1 MSRSNRRSILLAVAL
16 LLAAVACAPAAP
28 PTSTVPVKSAD
39 VKPTFTA
46 EATAQVSAPVPGP
59 RTAESPGRAVVRMG
73 AVTGTPDRALF
84 VGLEKG
90 FYAEQGIDLDM
101 QTFRTTGEMVP
112 LFATDRLD
120 AGHGG
125 SYAGFFN
132 AFLTGI
138 DFKVVSG
145 VSQNRPPG
153 PGIKNGQWLV
163 IRKDLVDQVR
173 GVPDLKGRKI
183 AVHAVGSTGDQ
194 LLEKVLEHH
203 GLSLRDVEVE
213 GIPFGD
219 QMTAL
224 GNKAIDAAMAIEPLV
239 TLAEDRGVAV
249 PLLEVAQ
256 VVPDNTNQ
264 WLFYSADFI
273 KNRPEVGKRFMV
285 AYMKALRYVDDA
297 WLKGI
302 NRDEVVQLFVKH
314 TPVKDPK
321 LYERMGTTYSELN
334 GNVRLNVLE
343 RDQDFFLR
351 QGLMK
356 QKIDPNVMVDSSF
369 AEHAVQVLGRRP
381 D

>member
-16 LLAAVACAPAAP
+16 LLAAAACAPAVP
-28 PTSTVPVKSAD
+28 PTSTVPVKSAE